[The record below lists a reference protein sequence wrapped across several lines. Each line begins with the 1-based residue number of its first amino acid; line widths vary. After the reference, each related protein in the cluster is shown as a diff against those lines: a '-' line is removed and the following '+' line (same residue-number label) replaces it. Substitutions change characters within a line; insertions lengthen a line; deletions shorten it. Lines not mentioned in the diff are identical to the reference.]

1 MVNLTNGIQIHGAS
15 RLCDTTSYGHA
26 RMASTPPLPNFLPQ
40 CTVPL
45 TPTTIST
52 MRCAGAKSH
61 QGKFASG
68 AKLASKAKTNN
79 SLHKIL
85 STRNTSSHHK
95 LCFSISPN
103 TSDAILRLEEA
114 KQVLIKETNIDVETA
129 QIVDLPRLEQQKKE
143 LEIIVQEGQLELEE
157 MQRQLD
163 EAKDGLDQLNDFI
176 LTRTK
181 EQMMALCSQQQA
193 TNHVVSQDVTQKTIV
208 IANLDVFSLIEN
220 NTTVE
225 SKDANCF
232 SDNRSFWSWSTSSC
246 SSMPTGFISKN
257 KTPSK
262 SRIHR
267 GSIQSSSKKWR
278 RMVRTNRLQSI
289 LLAEP

>member
-1 MVNLTNGIQIHGAS
+1 M
-15 RLCDTTSYGHA
+15 
-26 RMASTPPLPNFLPQ
+26 
-40 CTVPL
+40 
-45 TPTTIST
+45 
-52 MRCAGAKSH
+52 
-61 QGKFASG
+61 
-68 AKLASKAKTNN
+68 
-79 SLHKIL
+79 
-85 STRNTSSHHK
+85 
-95 LCFSISPN
+95 SISPN
-103 TSDAILRLEEA
+103 AILRLEEA
-114 KQVLIKETNIDVETA
+114 KQVVIKETNIDVETA

-143 LEIIVQEGQLELEE
+143 LEIIIQQGQLELEE

-193 TNHVVSQDVTQKTIV
+193 TNHVVSQDVTQKTIM
-208 IANLDVFSLIEN
+208 IANLDVFSLIED
-220 NTTVE
+220 TAVE
-225 SKDANCF
+225 SRDANCF